1 MDCRIDRADL
11 IAACYGDLPP
21 ARRRELDAHL
31 AVCTECRAER
41 KLLARILDAVTP
53 AVVFPRESEIDW
65 RVPVTCQGVRSELS
79 TFLSDELSSSRRE
92 DLLAHLARCR
102 GCADESVTISE
113 TLGAVRGAFPQE
125 DRVDWDAF
133 ARETVRRA
141 RGADESPGRPAG
153 RLLSFP
159 SERLRSAWRV
169 AAPLAAALAAATAV
183 AYLAFQG
190 PGQVIP
196 ETTVATDP
204 TIQSDPA
211 PVEPAPATQTA
222 RRGAAPGESLPVS
235 PATTPGDGPSTAMVG
250 SEELVRR
257 TRVELAKNDAA
268 RYLSDSRN
276 LLLSFTELVVPCE
289 NENVDVTVE
298 REVSTR
304 LLRRKQYLD
313 RDFQD
318 VEVARARR
326 VADEVESLLSEI
338 ALLENCAP
346 PERVREIRDLVAQ
359 RQLMMRLEMLT
370 EELGGRGGDRA

>member
-1 MDCRIDRADL
+1 MDCRTARAEL
-11 IAACYGDLPP
+11 VAARYGDLPP
-21 ARRRELDAHL
+21 TGRREFDAHL
-31 AVCTECRAER
+31 AGCAECRAEGS
-41 KLLARILDAVTP
+41 LLERILDAVTP
-53 AVVFPRESEIDW
+53 EVVFPREGEIDW
-65 RVPVTCQGVRSELS
+65 RLPVTCQGVRSELS

-102 GCADESVTISE
+102 GCADESVAISE

-133 ARETVRRA
+133 ARETVHRA
-141 RGADESPGRPAG
+141 RAAEERPVRPAG
-153 RLLSFP
+153 KILSFP
-159 SERLRSAWRV
+159 AERLRAAWRV
-169 AAPLAAALAAATAV
+169 AAPLAAAVAAAAAI

-190 PGQVIP
+190 PGPVTP
-196 ETTVATDP
+196 ESTVATD
-204 TIQSDPA
+204 TTTRGDAGQ
-211 PVEPAPATQTA
+211 APADL
-222 RRGAAPGESLPVS
+222 LPVPPVAIS
-235 PATTPGDGPSTAMVG
+235 GNEDLLAELSG

-276 LLLSFTELVVPCE
+276 VLLSFTELVVPCE

-313 RDFQD
+313 RDLQD

-338 ALLENCAP
+338 ALLENCAS

-359 RQLMMRLEMLT
+359 RQLMMRIKMLT
-370 EELGGRGGDRA
+370 EELGGAGGDRA